1 MSVCSQKDHP
11 ALLGYYTCDDCGSN
25 EQAAQVRNTI
35 FKLDPWHITAGATF
49 SASAKF
55 TDSTLSRDATSDD
68 AVAVLP
74 ELQPTGELTPCD
86 GGHPWGAKCSKVA
99 AAQPHTTLLLDLL
112 MVENY
117 SPSPD
122 EHADRDH
129 GALREEV
136 PWEPVVNCD
145 GSYTMEEHIT
155 RHKPPSILLT
165 NMWTSTVVANTVSQ
179 LVFANSEPTPME
191 GGPPLAIGDKASQ
204 WGSKTS
210 WMLFDQVRCLENY
223 CPLLCPPI
231 IPKVIVWGVS
241 VHYGWR
247 NCPI

>member
-1 MSVCSQKDHP
+1 MSLSSVLTHQMRRSCVMSVCSQKDHP

-74 ELQPTGELTPCD
+74 DLKPTGELTPCD
-86 GGHPWGAKCSKVA
+86 GGHPWGANCSKVA
-99 AAQPHTTLLLDLL
+99 AAQPHTTLLLDVL

-122 EHADRDH
+122 EHADHDH
-129 GALREEV
+129 AALREEV
-136 PWEPVVNCD
+136 PWEPVINCD

-165 NMWTSTVVANTVSQ
+165 NMWMSTVVANTVSQ

-210 WMLFDQVRCLENY
+210 WMLFDQVRCLEHHR
-223 CPLLCPPI
+223 PLLCSPI
-231 IPKVIVWGVS
+231 LP
-241 VHYGWR
+241 
-247 NCPI
+247 